1 MLIARVQDG
10 AVAEVADYK
19 QLFPNTSFPP
29 SGPDSEFLFE
39 NSCLPVNLWK
49 AYDSATQRLIQATA
63 YIEDGQ
69 VFLVTVQD
77 KTATEI
83 SNEERD
89 TIIATNTQ
97 NKAARATA
105 YTIEADPLFFKSQR
119 GEATHEEWLAK
130 VSEIK
135 TRYPTAIVPDL
146 AVEPEPAPAPE
157 PTPEPAP
164 APTPEPTPEPV
175 ATPEPT

>member
-19 QLFPNTSFPP
+19 QLFPKKSFPP

-49 AYDSATQRLIQATA
+49 VYDRATQRLIQATA

-83 SNEERD
+83 SNEARD
-89 TIIATNTQ
+89 AIIATNTQ

-146 AVEPEPAPAPE
+146 AVEPEPEPTPE
-157 PTPEPAP
+157 PTPEP

>member
-1 MLIARVQDG
+1 MLIAKIQDG

-49 AYDSATQRLIQATA
+49 AYDHATQRLLPSAA

-83 SNEERD
+83 ANEARD
-89 TIIATNTQ
+89 VIIATNTQ
-97 NKAARATA
+97 NTTSRATA
-105 YTIEADPLFFKSQR
+105 YSVEADPLFFKSQR

-130 VSEIK
+130 VTEIRA
-135 TRYPTAIVPDL
+135 RYPVAVVPDL
-146 AVEPEPAPAPE
+146 AVEPAPAPAPE
-157 PTPEPAP
+157 PTPEPTP
-164 APTPEPTPEPV
+164 APTPEPTPEPT
-175 ATPEPT
+175 ATPT

>member
-49 AYDSATQRLIQATA
+49 AYDHATQRLIQATA

-83 SNEERD
+83 SNEARD
-89 TIIATNTQ
+89 VIIATNTQ

-146 AVEPEPAPAPE
+146 GVEPEPAPAPE
-157 PTPEPAP
+157 PTPEP

>member
-49 AYDSATQRLIQATA
+49 AYDRTTQRLVPSAP

-83 SNEERD
+83 ANEERD
-89 TIIATNTQ
+89 AIIATNAV
-97 NKAARATA
+97 NKAARAAA
-105 YTIEADPLFFKSQR
+105 YSIEADPLFFKSQR

-146 AVEPEPAPAPE
+146 VVE
-157 PTPEPAP
+157 PTPEPTTGA
-164 APTPEPTPEPV
+164 
-175 ATPEPT
+175 

>member
-1 MLIARVQDG
+1 MLIAKIQDG

-49 AYDSATQRLIQATA
+49 AYDRATQRLVPSAP

-69 VFLVTVQD
+69 VFLVTVQN

-83 SNEERD
+83 SNEARD
-89 TIIATNTQ
+89 VIIATNTQ

-105 YTIEADPLFFKSQR
+105 YTIEADPLFFKSHR
-119 GEATHEEWLAK
+119 GEATNEEWLAK

-135 TRYPTAIVPDL
+135 TRYPTAVVPEM
-146 AVEPEPAPAPE
+146 AVEPPAEDIPDDALPDE
-157 PTPEPAP
+157 T
-164 APTPEPTPEPV
+164 V
-175 ATPEPT
+175 VVD

>member
-49 AYDSATQRLIQATA
+49 AYDHATQRLLPSAA

-83 SNEERD
+83 ANEARD
-89 TIIATNTQ
+89 VIIATNTQ

-130 VSEIK
+130 VSEIR
-135 TRYPTAIVPDL
+135 TRYPVMIVPDL
-146 AVEPEPAPAPE
+146 AVEP
-157 PTPEPAP
+157 TP
-164 APTPEPTPEPV
+164 PV
-175 ATPEPT
+175 

>member
-49 AYDSATQRLIQATA
+49 SYDHATQRLVPSAP
-63 YIEDGQ
+63 YIEDSQ
-69 VFLVTVQD
+69 VFLITVQD

-83 SNEERD
+83 ANEARD
-89 TIIATNTQ
+89 VIILNNTH
-97 NKAARATA
+97 NTVARASA
-105 YTIEADPLFFKSQR
+105 YSIEADPLFFKSQR

-130 VSEIK
+130 VTEIR
-135 TRYPTAIVPDL
+135 TRYPVTIVPDL
-146 AVEPEPAPAPE
+146 AVEPAPTPAPE
-157 PTPEPAP
+157 PTP
-164 APTPEPTPEPV
+164 PV
-175 ATPEPT
+175 